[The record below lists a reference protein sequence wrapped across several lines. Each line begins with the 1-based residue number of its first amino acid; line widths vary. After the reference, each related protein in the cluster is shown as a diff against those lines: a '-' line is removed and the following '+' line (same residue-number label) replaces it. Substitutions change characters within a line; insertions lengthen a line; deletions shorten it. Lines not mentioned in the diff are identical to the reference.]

1 MITSS
6 KQVFLV
12 ISTITMT
19 GAANAGGL
27 LSRFDG
33 TVVEISST
41 SCKDRCI
48 DSRTTISVSGDSVT
62 WSGPGSTKTYH
73 LGNNEG
79 SAPGSTMNVSVVG
92 NTISFLDSYATS
104 TSRYDITVSEN
115 SCRVRMPT
123 SGNGWAVSKSS
134 CIISAGSPARAA
146 PPSKPEKPLKDIV
159 DSRCYKLNV
168 VQTKEQCGNKY
179 QFWHNNT
186 VTASK
191 APGCPATFRFTFT
204 NPDGT
209 PSEGGTLPVGATFQ
223 TCGGRPRGVNASV
236 RQ

>member
-1 MITSS
+1 MITRS
-6 KQVFLV
+6 KKVFLV
-12 ISTITMT
+12 ISTIAMT
-19 GAANAGGL
+19 SASNAGGL

-33 TVVEISST
+33 TVVELSST

-62 WSGPGSTKTYH
+62 WSGPGGVKTYF

-79 SAPGSTMNVSVVG
+79 SAPGSTMNVSVAG
-92 NTISFLDSYATS
+92 NTISFLDGYANS
-104 TSRYDITVSEN
+104 TSRYDITLSGK

-123 SGNGWAVSKSS
+123 SGNGWTVSKSS
-134 CIISAGSPARAA
+134 CTVSAGSPTKAA
-146 PPSKPEKPLKDIV
+146 TPSKPEKPLKDIV
-159 DSRCYKLNV
+159 DSRCYNLNV

-191 APGCPATFRFTFT
+191 VPDCPATFRFTFT
-204 NPDGT
+204 HPDGR